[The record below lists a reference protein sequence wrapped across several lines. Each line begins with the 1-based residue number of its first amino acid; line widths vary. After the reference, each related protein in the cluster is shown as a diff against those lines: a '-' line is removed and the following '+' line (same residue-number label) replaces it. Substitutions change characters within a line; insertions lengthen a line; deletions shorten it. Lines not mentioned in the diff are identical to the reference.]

1 MYLRYEHDEFM
12 GGQIGTEEWADKFF
26 GKIMERNLPE
36 VRSLA
41 EASPE
46 IQRLVCGQEVAQ
58 IRPKL

>member
-1 MYLRYEHDEFM
+1 M